1 MSNSPW
7 KIATAGLAVAVVVV
21 SLWAARMAN
30 NDPLG
35 GGCLHD
41 CEASCPGP
49 SPGTL
54 NIECFN
60 SCFSRCIPSTG
71 CTAVAK

>member
-1 MSNSPW
+1 MSNRPW
-7 KIATAGLAVAVVVV
+7 KIASAGLAVAVVVV
-21 SLWAARMAN
+21 SLWAARRA

-49 SPGTL
+49 SPGTI
-54 NIECFN
+54 NQACFN
-60 SCFSRCIPSTG
+60 SCIERCIPSTG
-71 CTAVAK
+71 CTAVIK